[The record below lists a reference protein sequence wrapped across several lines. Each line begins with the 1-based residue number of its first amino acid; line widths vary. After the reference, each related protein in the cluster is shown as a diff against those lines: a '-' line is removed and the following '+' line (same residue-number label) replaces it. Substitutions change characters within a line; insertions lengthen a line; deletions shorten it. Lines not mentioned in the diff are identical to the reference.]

1 VFAVRP
7 RPENTRHE
15 CFVVDASVSVK
26 IAETAEMDDEQ
37 QRSAAPRWLLLTCN
51 CERLRSSRRH
61 CWYQDGD
68 AI

>member
-1 VFAVRP
+1 
-7 RPENTRHE
+7 
-15 CFVVDASVSVK
+15 VDASVSVK